1 MFQTL
6 KNAWSVPEIRKKF
19 IYTLV
24 MIIIFRIGS
33 AITVPFLDL
42 ASVQSWVNDN
52 ATGGNFLEYLNIL
65 TGGALSKATIF
76 SLSITPYINASIII
90 QLLTYALPPLERL
103 QEEGEEG
110 RKVINKIMA
119 YVALGLAVFM
129 SIAYY
134 FTMRNSMGAVKYTTG
149 AYGWFAA
156 IVIVACFAAGAS
168 FVVWMGNRIS
178 EKGIGNGVSMILFA
192 GILARFPTDVGRMW
206 ELFWSDGNLNAK
218 YFWVD
223 LAILVIFVLMIGFIV
238 FMNEAERRVPIQ
250 YAKRVV
256 GRKQFGGQ
264 NTHIPIKVCMS
275 GVMPIIFAMAFMSL
289 PSTLSLFFKP
299 AETLELAQENG
310 AWSTFYYHFIN
321 FFKTTSGG
329 YAVLYLIL
337 IVAFNYFYVSMQYNP
352 VEIAN
357 GLRQNNGAIPG
368 IRPGKPTSD
377 YLQKVL
383 SKITLVGAVFLGII
397 AIFPIAMTW
406 VDPNLQ
412 SLSMGG
418 TSILI
423 VVSVALET
431 ARTLESQLMMRHH
444 KGFLG

>member
-19 IYTLV
+19 IYTLI
-24 MIIIFRIGS
+24 MIIIFRLGS

-42 ASVQSWVNDN
+42 SKVQSWVSEN

-119 YVALGLAVFM
+119 YVALGLAIFM

-134 FTMRNSMGAVKYTTG
+134 FTMKNSMGAVKYTTG

-156 IVIVACFAAGAS
+156 IVIIACFAAGAS

-192 GILARFPTDVGRMW
+192 GILARFPTDIGT
-206 ELFWSDGNLNAK
+206 LITLTKTTPAK
-218 YFWVD
+218 YFWVT
-223 LAILVIFVLMIGFIV
+223 LAVLVTFVLMIGFIV

-289 PSTLSLFFKP
+289 PSTISLFVKP
-299 AETLELAQENG
+299 AETLEIAKENG
-310 AWSTFYYHFIN
+310 FWSTFYFHFIN
-321 FFKTTSGG
+321 FFRTTSGG

-352 VEIAN
+352 IEIAN

-377 YLQKVL
+377 YLQRVL
-383 SKITLVGAVFLGII
+383 GKITLVGAVFLGII
-397 AIFPIAMTW
+397 AIFPIMITW
-406 VDPNLQ
+406 IDPNLA

>member
-19 IYTLV
+19 IYTFI
-24 MIIIFRIGS
+24 MIVIFRIGS

-42 ASVQSWVNDN
+42 ASVQQWVSEN

-65 TGGALSKATIF
+65 TGGALSKATVF

-119 YVALGLAVFM
+119 YVALGLSVFM
-129 SIAYY
+129 SVAYY

-156 IVIVACFAAGAS
+156 IVIIACFAAGAS

-192 GILARFPTDVGRMW
+192 GILARFPTDVGTLI
-206 ELFWSDGNLNAK
+206 ELTKSNAAT
-218 YFWVD
+218 YFWVS
-223 LAILVIFVLMIGFIV
+223 LGILVLFVLMIGFIV
-238 FMNEAERRVPIQ
+238 FMNEAERRIPIQ

-289 PSTLSLFFKP
+289 PSTISLFVKP
-299 AETLELAQENG
+299 AATLEAAQEAGGG
-310 AWSTFYYHFIN
+310 AVFYYHFIE

-357 GLRQNNGAIPG
+357 NLRQSNGAIPG

-377 YLQKVL
+377 YLQRVL
-383 SKITLVGAVFLGII
+383 SKITLVGAIFLGII
-397 AIFPIAMTW
+397 AIFPIIITW
-406 VDPNLQ
+406 MDPALQ

>member
-1 MFQTL
+1 
-6 KNAWSVPEIRKKF
+6 
-19 IYTLV
+19 
-24 MIIIFRIGS
+24 MILIFRLGS

-42 ASVQSWVNDN
+42 ASVQTWVNEN

-65 TGGALSKATIF
+65 TGGALSKATVF

-119 YVALGLAVFM
+119 YVALGLSLFM

-134 FTMRNSMGAVKYTTG
+134 LTMRNSMNAVKYTSG
-149 AYGWFAA
+149 AEGWFAA
-156 IVIVACFAAGAS
+156 VVIVSCFTAGAS

-178 EKGIGNGVSMILFA
+178 DKGIGNGVSMILFA
-192 GILARFPTDVGRMW
+192 GILARFPTDVGTLI
-206 ELFWSDGNLNAK
+206 ELTKTTPQK
-218 YFWVD
+218 YFWVTI
-223 LAILVIFVLMIGFIV
+223 AVLVVFVLMIGFIV
-238 FMNEAERRVPIQ
+238 FMNEAERRVPVQ

-289 PSTLSLFFKP
+289 PSTLSLFVKP
-299 AETLELAQENG
+299 VEVLTEDTTAG
-310 AWSTFYYHFIN
+310 ARFYYHFIN
-321 FFKTTSGG
+321 FFKTTSAG

-383 SKITLVGAVFLGII
+383 SKITLVGAIFLGII
-397 AIFPIAMTW
+397 AIFPIMITW
-406 VDPNLQ
+406 MDPNLA

>member
-1 MFQTL
+1 
-6 KNAWSVPEIRKKF
+6 
-19 IYTLV
+19 
-24 MIIIFRIGS
+24 MILIFRLGS

-42 ASVQSWVNDN
+42 ASVQTWVTEN

-65 TGGALSKATIF
+65 TGGALSKATVF

-119 YVALGLAVFM
+119 YVALGLSLFM

-134 FTMRNSMGAVKYTTG
+134 LTMRNSMGAVKYTSG
-149 AYGWFAA
+149 AEGWFAA
-156 IVIVACFAAGAS
+156 VVIVACFTAGAS

-178 EKGIGNGVSMILFA
+178 DKGIGNGVSMILFA
-192 GILARFPTDVGRMW
+192 GILARFPTVIGTLI
-206 ELFWSDGNLNAK
+206 ELTKTTPQK
-218 YFWVD
+218 YFWVTI
-223 LAILVIFVLMIGFIV
+223 AVLVVFVLMIGFIV
-238 FMNEAERRVPIQ
+238 FMNEAERRVPVQ

-256 GRKQFGGQ
+256 GRRQYGGQ

-289 PSTLSLFFKP
+289 PATLSLFVKP
-299 AETLELAQENG
+299 VEVLTEDTTAG
-310 AWSTFYYHFIN
+310 ARFYYHFIN
-321 FFKTTSGG
+321 FFKTTSAG

-377 YLQKVL
+377 YLQRVL
-383 SKITLVGAVFLGII
+383 SKITLVGAIFLGII
-397 AIFPIAMTW
+397 AIFPIMITW
-406 VDPNLQ
+406 IDPNLA

>member
-19 IYTLV
+19 IYTLI

-33 AITVPFLDL
+33 AVTVPFLDL
-42 ASVQSWVNDN
+42 ASVQSWVSEN

-119 YVALGLAVFM
+119 YVALGLSVFM

-134 FTMRNSMGAVKYTTG
+134 FTMRNSMHAVKYTTG
-149 AYGWFAA
+149 AYGWFAG
-156 IVIVACFAAGAS
+156 IVIVACFTAGAS

-178 EKGIGNGVSMILFA
+178 EKGIGNGVSMLLFA
-192 GILARFPTDVGRMW
+192 GILARFPTDVGTLIGLVKMKA
-206 ELFWSDGNLNAK
+206 EV
-218 YFWVD
+218 YFWVA
-223 LAILVIFVLMIGFIV
+223 LAILVTFVLMIGFIV
-238 FMNEAERRVPIQ
+238 FMNESERRIPVQ

-289 PSTLSLFFKP
+289 PSTLSLFLKP
-299 AETLELAQENG
+299 ADTLELAQEG
-310 AWSTFYYHFIN
+310 GFWSTFYFHFIN
-321 FFKTTSGG
+321 FFRTTSWG

-352 VEIAN
+352 IEIAN

-397 AIFPIAMTW
+397 AIAPIVLTW
-406 VDPNLQ
+406 MDSSLQ

-444 KGFLG
+444 PGFLR

>member
-19 IYTLV
+19 IYTFI
-24 MIIIFRIGS
+24 MILIFRLGS

-42 ASVQSWVNDN
+42 ASVQTWVTEN

-65 TGGALSKATIF
+65 TGGALSKATVF

-119 YVALGLAVFM
+119 YVALGLSLFM

-134 FTMRNSMGAVKYTTG
+134 LTMRNSMGAVKYTSG
-149 AYGWFAA
+149 AEGWFAA
-156 IVIVACFAAGAS
+156 VVIVACFTAGAS

-178 EKGIGNGVSMILFA
+178 DKGIGNGVSMILFA
-192 GILARFPTDVGRMW
+192 GILARFPTDIGTLI
-206 ELFWSDGNLNAK
+206 ELTKTTPQK
-218 YFWVD
+218 YFWVTI
-223 LAILVIFVLMIGFIV
+223 AVLVVFVLMIGFIV
-238 FMNEAERRVPIQ
+238 FMNEAERRVPVQ

-256 GRKQFGGQ
+256 GRRQYGGQ

-289 PSTLSLFFKP
+289 PATLSLFVKP
-299 AETLELAQENG
+299 VEVLTEDTTAG
-310 AWSTFYYHFIN
+310 ARFYYHFIN
-321 FFKTTSGG
+321 FFKTTSAG

-377 YLQKVL
+377 YLQRVL
-383 SKITLVGAVFLGII
+383 SKITLVGAIFLGII
-397 AIFPIAMTW
+397 AIFPIMITW
-406 VDPNLQ
+406 IDPNLA

>member
-6 KNAWSVPEIRKKF
+6 RNAWSVPEIRKKF
-19 IYTLV
+19 IYTFI
-24 MIIIFRIGS
+24 MIVIFRIGS
-33 AITVPFLDL
+33 AITVPFLEL
-42 ASVQSWVNDN
+42 ASVQEWVNQN
-52 ATGGNFLEYLNIL
+52 ATDGNFLEYLNIL
-65 TGGALSKATIF
+65 TGGALSKATVF

-119 YVALGLAVFM
+119 YVALGLSVFM
-129 SIAYY
+129 SVAYY
-134 FTMRNSMGAVKYTTG
+134 LTLRNSMHAVKYTTG

-156 IVIVACFAAGAS
+156 IVIIACFSAGAS

-192 GILARFPTDVGRMW
+192 GILARFPTDVGTLI
-206 ELFWSDGNLNAK
+206 ELTKTTPQK
-218 YFWVD
+218 YFWVT
-223 LAILVIFVLMIGFIV
+223 LAVLVLFVLMIGFIV
-238 FMNEAERRVPIQ
+238 FMNESERRIPIQ

-289 PSTLSLFFKP
+289 PSTISLFVKP
-299 AETLELAQENG
+299 AETLEAAQENG
-310 AWSTFYYHFIN
+310 AMSVFYFHFIN
-321 FFKTTSGG
+321 FFKTTSAG

-377 YLQKVL
+377 YLQRVL
-383 SKITLVGAVFLGII
+383 SKITLVGAIFLGII
-397 AIFPIAMTW
+397 AIFPIMMTW
-406 VDPNLQ
+406 FDQNLQ

>member
-1 MFQTL
+1 
-6 KNAWSVPEIRKKF
+6 
-19 IYTLV
+19 
-24 MIIIFRIGS
+24 MILIFRLGS

-42 ASVQSWVNDN
+42 ASVQTWVTEN

-65 TGGALSKATIF
+65 TGGALSKATVF

-119 YVALGLAVFM
+119 YVALGLSLFM

-134 FTMRNSMGAVKYTTG
+134 LTMRNSMGAVKYTSG
-149 AYGWFAA
+149 AEGWFAA
-156 IVIVACFAAGAS
+156 VVIVACFTAGAS

-178 EKGIGNGVSMILFA
+178 DKGIGNGVSMILFA
-192 GILARFPTDVGRMW
+192 GILARFPTDIGTLI
-206 ELFWSDGNLNAK
+206 ELTKTTPQK
-218 YFWVD
+218 YFWVTI
-223 LAILVIFVLMIGFIV
+223 AVLVVFVLMIGYIV
-238 FMNEAERRVPIQ
+238 FMNEAERRVPVQ

-256 GRKQFGGQ
+256 GRRQYGGQ

-289 PSTLSLFFKP
+289 PATLSLFVKP
-299 AETLELAQENG
+299 VEVLTEDTTAG
-310 AWSTFYYHFIN
+310 ARFYYHFIN
-321 FFKTTSGG
+321 FFKTTSAG

-377 YLQKVL
+377 YLQRVL
-383 SKITLVGAVFLGII
+383 SKITLVGAIFLGII
-397 AIFPIAMTW
+397 AIFPIMITW
-406 VDPNLQ
+406 IDPNLA

>member
-6 KNAWSVPEIRKKF
+6 RNAWSVPEIRKKF
-19 IYTLV
+19 IYTFI
-24 MIIIFRIGS
+24 MIVIFRIGS
-33 AITVPFLDL
+33 AITVPFLEL
-42 ASVQSWVNDN
+42 ASVQEWVNQN
-52 ATGGNFLEYLNIL
+52 ATDGNFLEYLNIL
-65 TGGALSKATIF
+65 TGGALSKATVF

-119 YVALGLAVFM
+119 YVALGLSVFM

-134 FTMRNSMGAVKYTTG
+134 LTLRNSMGAVKYTTG

-156 IVIVACFAAGAS
+156 IVIIACFSAGAS

-192 GILARFPTDVGRMW
+192 GILARFPTDVGTLI
-206 ELFWSDGNLNAK
+206 ELTKTTPQK
-218 YFWVD
+218 YFWVT
-223 LAILVIFVLMIGFIV
+223 LAVLVLFILMIGFIV
-238 FMNEAERRVPIQ
+238 FMNESERRIPVQ

-289 PSTLSLFFKP
+289 PSTISLFVKP
-299 AETLELAQENG
+299 AETLEQAQESG
-310 AWSTFYYHFIN
+310 FMSVFYFHFIN

-377 YLQKVL
+377 YLQRVL
-383 SKITLVGAVFLGII
+383 SKITLVGAIFLGII
-397 AIFPIAMTW
+397 AIFPIMMTW
-406 VDPNLQ
+406 FDQNLQ